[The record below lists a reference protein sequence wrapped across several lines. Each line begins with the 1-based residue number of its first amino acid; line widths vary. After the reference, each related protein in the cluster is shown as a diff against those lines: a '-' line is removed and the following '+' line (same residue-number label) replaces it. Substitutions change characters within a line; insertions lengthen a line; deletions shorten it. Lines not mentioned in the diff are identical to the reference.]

1 MRLLVSMSL
10 FDEKMKFGF
19 YRLRDVAGE
28 TREFA
33 ISDGKGG
40 VHEFSAFVLWTQD
53 FMKDNYIADSMGAYF
68 ATVLCTF
75 DEQDLPR
82 IPTEGEYLESPRHVK
97 YEIADIKK
105 NRTAI
110 TTGVIIGSGIIT
122 LSLLKKTI
130 KGFR

>member
-40 VHEFSAFVLWTQD
+40 VHEFSAFVL
-53 FMKDNYIADSMGAYF
+53 
-68 ATVLCTF
+68 
-75 DEQDLPR
+75 
-82 IPTEGEYLESPRHVK
+82 
-97 YEIADIKK
+97 
-105 NRTAI
+105 
-110 TTGVIIGSGIIT
+110 
-122 LSLLKKTI
+122 
-130 KGFR
+130 